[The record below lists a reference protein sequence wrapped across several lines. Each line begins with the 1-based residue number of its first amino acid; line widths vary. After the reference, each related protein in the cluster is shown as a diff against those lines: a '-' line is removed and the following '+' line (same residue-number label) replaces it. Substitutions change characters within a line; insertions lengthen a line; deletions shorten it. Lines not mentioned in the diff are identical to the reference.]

1 MAKRKTKKFKG
12 FHNLSAGLFGY
23 RGWYWYKNIGD
34 FWILIK
40 RVFFTLNHGYA
51 PQALWETDGWF
62 IGEREFDLPELKLL
76 VDAVQS
82 SKFSTRKKSGELIKK
97 LEKLTSRHQAVELQ
111 RQVFVANR
119 VKSMN
124 ESIYY
129 NVDAIQE
136 AISKNVQITFP
147 KAIK

>member
-62 IGEREFDLPELKLL
+62 IGVMRE
-76 VDAVQS
+76 
-82 SKFSTRKKSGELIKK
+82 I
-97 LEKLTSRHQAVELQ
+97 LTNYKD
-111 RQVFVANR
+111 NR
-119 VKSMN
+119 VFTGFFFNKGLN
-124 ESIYY
+124 EEEDIAKTDKELEQMIRLLDKMDMGYCDNKDSFKESEKAKNKFFILL
-129 NVDAIQE
+129 
-136 AISKNVQITFP
+136 SKYFFYLWE
-147 KAIK
+147 

>member
-62 IGEREFDLPELKLL
+62 IGVMRE
-76 VDAVQS
+76 
-82 SKFSTRKKSGELIKK
+82 I
-97 LEKLTSRHQAVELQ
+97 LTNYKD
-111 RQVFVANR
+111 NR
-119 VKSMN
+119 VFTGFFFN
-124 ESIYY
+124 EGLNEEEDIAKTDKELEQMIRLLDKMDMGYCDNKDPFKESERAKNKFFILL
-129 NVDAIQE
+129 
-136 AISKNVQITFP
+136 SKYFFYLWE
-147 KAIK
+147 

>member
-62 IGEREFDLPELKLL
+62 IGVMREILTAYRNNRNFVGFFDRETKTEEENERKTNELLDHMIGLLDKMELDYMCDEKTIKESDKARTEFFALFCKY
-76 VDAVQS
+76 
-82 SKFSTRKKSGELIKK
+82 F
-97 LEKLTSRHQAVELQ
+97 
-111 RQVFVANR
+111 
-119 VKSMN
+119 
-124 ESIYY
+124 Y
-129 NVDAIQE
+129 NFCD
-136 AISKNVQITFP
+136 
-147 KAIK
+147 